1 MQQNRET
8 FLQDVFVAHSDV
20 MAEKESKRRSPTWRE
35 VLLGGELRRAR
46 EDAGLSTQETADR
59 FSTSKSRISKI
70 EHAMIG
76 ISLEETERLLD
87 LYGTP
92 EPRRS
97 FCLNLAADSGRQDY
111 WAPYAPVLTSPHV
124 HLEELATEIL
134 TWENALIPGLLQT
147 VGYMRE
153 TLRAM
158 VPDIDDH
165 ELDVRIRLRS
175 ARQLLLQR
183 ENPPRLTAVIDEA
196 ILARGNAGNPAMMKE
211 QVRAL
216 LAQPEN
222 VTVCL
227 LPTKAGL
234 HAGLDGPFSILR
246 FAEVPA
252 KAYVEGA
259 AGGNHVEGVQDVAR
273 LEKAFATLMEKALSP
288 ADSRQ
293 LLSEYA

>member
-1 MQQNRET
+1 
-8 FLQDVFVAHSDV
+8 
-20 MAEKESKRRSPTWRE
+20 MAEKENKRRSPTWRE

-59 FSTSKSRISKI
+59 IGASKSKISKI
-70 EHAMIG
+70 EHAMTA
-76 ISLEETERLLD
+76 ISEEETERLLD

-92 EPRRS
+92 EPWRS
-97 FCLNLAADSGRQDY
+97 FCLNLAADSDKQDY

-134 TWENALIPGLLQT
+134 TWENSLIPGLLQT

-158 VPDIDDH
+158 VPDIDDQ

-175 ARQLLLQR
+175 TRQLLLQR
-183 ENPPRLTAVIDEA
+183 ENPPKLSAVIDEA
-196 ILARGNAGNPAMMKE
+196 ILARGHAGNATMMKE
-211 QVRAL
+211 QARAL
-216 LAQPEN
+216 LAQPDN
-222 VTVCL
+222 VTVRI
-227 LPTKAGL
+227 LPTEAGL

-246 FAEVPA
+246 FAEIPT

-259 AGGNHVEGVQDVAR
+259 VGGNHVEGVQDVAR

-288 ADSRQ
+288 TDSRQ
-293 LLSEYA
+293 LLSEYVQR